1 MKKARA
7 TILATL
13 FASAPALGENSVT
26 LTFSDRQFSPM
37 EIRVRANEP
46 TTALL
51 INSDDIQ
58 VVFASSS
65 LKIKKVLVPRSKG
78 IARWRALAPGRY
90 PFVEE
95 FHSEIAHG
103 IVIAE

>member
-1 MKKARA
+1 MQRARA
-7 TILATL
+7 IILAAL
-13 FASAPALGENSVT
+13 FASAPAWGENSVT
-26 LTFSDRQFSPM
+26 LTFSDCQFSPR
-37 EIRVRANEP
+37 EIRVHANEP

-51 INSDDIQ
+51 INSDDIRM
-58 VVFASSS
+58 VFASSS

-103 IVIAE
+103 IAIAE